1 MTELKIGEVLI
12 SMLDEKGSP
21 SVVER
26 ALVYPAHSRFALL
39 TPDERAQVINGSPL
53 RTAYSQTVD
62 RESAYEILKKRAD
75 AVIPA
80 PPRESPA
87 PKSPAEAR
95 RPASRASQ
103 KGVGDV
109 LGSAA
114 TSAARSVGTQLG
126 RALIR
131 GVLGSLTGKR

>member
-12 SMLDEKGSP
+12 SLLDDNGSP

-26 ALVYPAHSRFALL
+26 ALVYPAHSRFAPL
-39 TPDERAQVINGSPL
+39 TPDERAQIITGSPL
-53 RTAYSQTVD
+53 RSAYSQTID

-80 PPRESPA
+80 VPESPA
-87 PKSPAEAR
+87 PRPSAESR
-95 RPASRASQ
+95 RPASRASR
-103 KGVGDV
+103 KDAGDV

-114 TSAARSVGTQLG
+114 ASAARSMGTQLG

-131 GVLGSLTGKR
+131 GVLGSLSGKR